1 MNLTN
6 SPNYNQNQGSGM
18 DSAAVGIVGGVI
30 LGLLVLGFLLS
41 LVFWFSG
48 QLSGLVWGG
57 NWPDAPPNESVRIF
71 VDFFSSPGNPAAAW
85 PEAAREDVGP
95 AAVVYLIFLILCVPL
110 IWGAVVG
117 GQYAVRFRRR
127 REIRTFRLGFADG
140 GEIRKLLSAT
150 AVIKKAKS
158 VRPSYKGKRNINP
171 QEVGFFLGRDTR
183 SRRKLYCSVED
194 VMLVVAPPRQGKDDH
209 FCIPNII
216 DAPGPCVAP
225 TTRAD
230 MFAATV
236 TMREKMGHVWVFDP
250 NDMTNW
256 PSQLRWSPVNGCQ
269 EPLVA
274 LNRAAA
280 FVAGAGVGEG
290 VQNAS
295 YWTGVATAI
304 LRCYFLAAATS
315 GRTITDVVRW
325 STQPTNPEPI
335 QILRKMEQLGRAPQ
349 GWAGELESGASA
361 DGETRGNMWSGVRRA
376 LDCFADPRV
385 LAACSPGPDDIFDVA
400 TFVRG
405 RNTLYVLG
413 KEKKNGSVAPLVTAM
428 MEDIFDQVRKIA
440 SRMPNSRID
449 PPLTVELNEV
459 AHIAP
464 MPNLP
469 GYMGDSGGFS
479 IALHV
484 YLQSLGQARGKW
496 GNDEAAVMWDT
507 AAIRVVMGGSGYVN
521 DLEDISRLLGEVDE
535 KTKSISRGAGGKST
549 SYSKQK
555 RRVLTV
561 DELRTLEF
569 GTALVIARA
578 ARPVEAKLTP
588 YFKRKDAKEIGVGQA
603 RVGKVIAD
611 VDDAESASDPLAPTG
626 LLAAAAGSGGGG
638 AYAGGGGAYAGAGGG
653 GAGGNGGGGFYGGGA
668 PGGPPYGQT
677 AVYPA
682 GGTTM
687 GGAVGPTAGQQAP
700 AWPSTAPT
708 EPPQGWQ
715 AGRGTAGPAAHIRT
729 PGQAGPSGWGGSG
742 ASSGATPGPAGQMP
756 PMFQPA
762 AQPAEPVPG
771 WYAGQPAY
779 QANVPQ
785 PARPVPVAQHPVSP
799 PSPAAESP
807 QLEQRPHSSTFPQLY
822 QPRDSGAN
830 GAVYPAVDG
839 HHAAS
844 AYAAPPDG
852 ASPQGGATPPDAH
865 HGSPAQQYGA
875 GQYGAVPYSN
885 QTYGGDGYRGQQ
897 SGEAAARPQ
906 YSATAVPS
914 SASMEGQSTGAPRLA
929 AGWGPVRRTDQE

>member
-6 SPNYNQNQGSGM
+6 NPNQNQGSGM
-18 DSAAVGIVGGVI
+18 DSAAVGVIGGVI
-30 LGLLVLGFLLS
+30 LGGLVLGFILS
-41 LVFWFSG
+41 LLFWFSG

-57 NWPDAPPNESVRIF
+57 NWPDAPANESVRIF
-71 VDFFSSPGNPAAAW
+71 VGLFSHPGDPAAAW
-85 PEAAREDVGP
+85 PEAAREAVGP
-95 AAVVYLIFLILCVPL
+95 AAVVYIIFLGLCAP
-110 IWGAVVG
+110 IIYGAVFG
-117 GQYAVRFRRR
+117 AQYAVRFRRR
-127 REIRTFRLGFADG
+127 RENRTFRLGFADG
-140 GEIRKLLSAT
+140 GEVRKLLSAS

-171 QEVGFFLGRDTR
+171 QDVGFFLGRDSR
-183 SRRKLYCSVED
+183 SRRKLFCSVED
-194 VMLVVAPPRQGKDDH
+194 VMLVVAPPRQGKDVH

-216 DAPGPCVAP
+216 DAPGPCVAT

-236 TMREKMGHVWVFDP
+236 TMREKMGKVWVFDP

-256 PSQLRWSPVNGCQ
+256 PSQLRWSPVNGCH

-385 LAACSPGPDDIFDVA
+385 LAACSPGPNDVFNVP
-400 TFVRG
+400 TFVSG

-588 YFKRKDAKEIGVGQA
+588 YFKRKDAKEIGAGQA

-611 VDDAESASDPLAPTG
+611 VDEEEAFDPLAPTG
-626 LLAAAAGSGGGG
+626 LLGGFAGAGSAGGGSGGFPGG
-638 AYAGGGGAYAGAGGG
+638 SGAGGG
-653 GAGGNGGGGFYGGGA
+653 TGSAGGGTSGFPGSSGVAGGAGGSGYGPGSAGTPANAGYSPTTAYPVGVNGQAQSWASTA
-668 PGGPPYGQT
+668 PSEPPVGWNT
-677 AVYPA
+677 
-682 GGTTM
+682 
-687 GGAVGPTAGQQAP
+687 GGAVI
-700 AWPSTAPT
+700 
-708 EPPQGWQ
+708 
-715 AGRGTAGPAAHIRT
+715 AA
-729 PGQAGPSGWGGSG
+729 PSG
-742 ASSGATPGPAGQMP
+742 
-756 PMFQPA
+756 
-762 AQPAEPVPG
+762 
-771 WYAGQPAY
+771 
-779 QANVPQ
+779 
-785 PARPVPVAQHPVSP
+785 
-799 PSPAAESP
+799 
-807 QLEQRPHSSTFPQLY
+807 
-822 QPRDSGAN
+822 
-830 GAVYPAVDG
+830 
-839 HHAAS
+839 
-844 AYAAPPDG
+844 
-852 ASPQGGATPPDAH
+852 
-865 HGSPAQQYGA
+865 
-875 GQYGAVPYSN
+875 
-885 QTYGGDGYRGQQ
+885 
-897 SGEAAARPQ
+897 
-906 YSATAVPS
+906 
-914 SASMEGQSTGAPRLA
+914 
-929 AGWGPVRRTDQE
+929 

>member
-1 MNLTN
+1 VRLTN
-6 SPNYNQNQGSGM
+6 SQNLGNQQYGGAGSGM
-18 DSAAVGIVGGVI
+18 DSVAVGIISGVI
-30 LGLLVLGFLLS
+30 LAAMIVGFVLS
-41 LVFWFSG
+41 LLFWFSG
-48 QLSGLVWGG
+48 QLSGLIWGG
-57 NWPDAPPNESVRIF
+57 NWPNAAPSDSVRIF
-71 VDFFSSPGNPAAAW
+71 IKAFSNLGDPAAAW
-85 PEAAREDVGP
+85 PAPARDDVGP
-95 AAVVYLIFLILCVPL
+95 AAVVYILFLILAAPVA
-110 IWGAVVG
+110 WGLTLG
-117 GQYAVRFRRR
+117 GQYAMRFRRR
-127 REIRTFRLGFADG
+127 RENRVFRLGFADG
-140 GEIRKLLSAT
+140 GEIRRLLSSR

-158 VRPSYKGKRNINP
+158 VRPSYKGKHNINP
-171 QEVGFFLGRDTR
+171 QDVGFFLGKDTR
-183 SRRKLYCSVED
+183 SHRKLYCSVED
-194 VMLVVAPPRQGKDDH
+194 VMLVVAPPRQGKDVH

-216 DAPGPCVAP
+216 DAPGPCVAT

-236 TMREKMGHVWVFDP
+236 SLREKVGHVWVFDP

-256 PSQLRWSPVNGCQ
+256 PSQLRWSPVNGCH

-335 QILRKMEQLGRAPQ
+335 QILRKQETLGRAPQ

-361 DGETRGNMWSGVRRA
+361 DGETRGNMWAGVRRA

-385 LAACSPGPDDIFDVA
+385 LAACSPGPGDVFDVA
-400 TFVRG
+400 TFVKG

-428 MEDIFDQVRKIA
+428 MEDIFDQVRRIA
-440 SRMPNSRID
+440 SRLPNSRID

-535 KTKSISRGAGGKST
+535 KTKSVSTGSGGRST

-555 RRVLTV
+555 RRVLTL
-561 DELRTLEF
+561 DELRTLKF
-569 GTALVIARA
+569 GTAVVIARA

-588 YFKRKDAKEIGVGQA
+588 YFKRKDAKEISAGQA
-603 RVGKVIAD
+603 RVGKVIA
-611 VDDAESASDPLAPTG
+611 AEENPMNAFSGLTSTG
-626 LLAAAAGSGGGG
+626 LLTPPDSSGAGGAGAYSGSGG
-638 AYAGGGGAYAGAGGG
+638 
-653 GAGGNGGGGFYGGGA
+653 GGNGGGGGGGA
-668 PGGPPYGQT
+668 GVALP
-677 AVYPA
+677 AAALPA
-682 GGTTM
+682 GAAYGHD
-687 GGAVGPTAGQQAP
+687 GYSAANPGYANASAQQGFVQQSP
-700 AWPSTAPT
+700 AWQSTAPSQPPQT
-708 EPPQGWQ
+708 WGAPAAATAPSVEPPP
-715 AGRGTAGPAAHIRT
+715 RAAYQL
-729 PGQAGPSGWGGSG
+729 PGPSGWGSGS
-742 ASSGATPGPAGQMP
+742 APETAYPTAPHP
-756 PMFQPA
+756 PA
-762 AQPAEPVPG
+762 AIPAAYETPLDAQAYLEQVGPQQPVPPTFQPAEPQSQSG
-771 WYAGQPAY
+771 T
-779 QANVPQ
+779 
-785 PARPVPVAQHPVSP
+785 
-799 PSPAAESP
+799 
-807 QLEQRPHSSTFPQLY
+807 LPQLY
-822 QPRDSGAN
+822 QP
-830 GAVYPAVDG
+830 GAVSQPSYGQSSSYDAGAYSAQMPGAAVATNG
-839 HHAAS
+839 YGAAS
-844 AYAAPPDG
+844 PP
-852 ASPQGGATPPDAH
+852 
-865 HGSPAQQYGA
+865 PA
-875 GQYGAVPYSN
+875 
-885 QTYGGDGYRGQQ
+885 
-897 SGEAAARPQ
+897 
-906 YSATAVPS
+906 ATAEQERPAGPKL
-914 SASMEGQSTGAPRLA
+914 AS
-929 AGWGPVRRTDQE
+929 GWGPVRGPTKSDADRD

>member
-1 MNLTN
+1 MRLTN
-6 SPNYNQNQGSGM
+6 SQNMGNQQYGGMGSGM
-18 DSAAVGIVGGVI
+18 DSVAVGIISGVI
-30 LGLLVLGFLLS
+30 LAALIVGFVLS
-41 LVFWFSG
+41 LLFWFSG
-48 QLSGLVWGG
+48 QLSGLIWGG
-57 NWPDAPPNESVRIF
+57 NWPNAAPSDSVRIF
-71 VDFFSSPGNPAAAW
+71 IKTFSNLGDPAAAW
-85 PEAAREDVGP
+85 PAPARDDVGP
-95 AAVVYLIFLILCVPL
+95 AAVVYILFLILAAPVA
-110 IWGAVVG
+110 WGLTLG
-117 GQYAVRFRRR
+117 GQYAMRFRRR
-127 REIRTFRLGFADG
+127 RENRIFRLGFADG
-140 GEIRKLLSAT
+140 GEIRRLLSSR

-158 VRPSYKGKRNINP
+158 VRPSYKGKHNINP
-171 QEVGFFLGRDTR
+171 QDVGFFLGKDTR
-183 SRRKLYCSVED
+183 SHRKLYCSVED
-194 VMLVVAPPRQGKDDH
+194 VMLVVAPPRQGKDVH

-216 DAPGPCVAP
+216 DAPGPCVAT

-236 TMREKMGHVWVFDP
+236 SLREKVGHVWVFDP

-335 QILRKMEQLGRAPQ
+335 QILRKQETLGRAPQ

-361 DGETRGNMWSGVRRA
+361 DGETRGNMWAGVRRA

-385 LAACSPGPDDIFDVA
+385 LAACSPGPGDVFDVA
-400 TFVRG
+400 TFVKG

-440 SRMPNSRID
+440 SRLPNSRID

-535 KTKSISRGAGGKST
+535 KTKSVSTGSGGRST

-555 RRVLTV
+555 RRVLTL

-569 GTALVIARA
+569 GTAVVIARA

-588 YFKRKDAKEIGVGQA
+588 YFKRKDAKEISAGQA
-603 RVGKVIAD
+603 RVGKVIA
-611 VDDAESASDPLAPTG
+611 AEENPMNAFSGLTSTG
-626 LLAAAAGSGGGG
+626 LLTPPGSNGGGGAGAYSGGGG
-638 AYAGGGGAYAGAGGG
+638 SGSGSGGGG
-653 GAGGNGGGGFYGGGA
+653 GAGGGAFGGA
-668 PGGPPYGQT
+668 MVP
-677 AVYPA
+677 AAALPA
-682 GGTTM
+682 GAAYGHD
-687 GGAVGPTAGQQAP
+687 GYAAANSGYANASAQQGFVQQNP
-700 AWPSTAPT
+700 PWQSTAPSQPPQT
-708 EPPQGWQ
+708 WGAPAAGTAPSQEPP
-715 AGRGTAGPAAHIRT
+715 RAAYQL
-729 PGQAGPSGWGGSG
+729 PGPSGWG
-742 ASSGATPGPAGQMP
+742 SSSAPETAYPPAAIPAAYETPPDAQAYLAQQAESRQLAP
-756 PMFQPA
+756 PTFQPA
-762 AQPAEPVPG
+762 APP
-771 WYAGQPAY
+771 
-779 QANVPQ
+779 PQ
-785 PARPVPVAQHPVSP
+785 SGP
-799 PSPAAESP
+799 
-807 QLEQRPHSSTFPQLY
+807 LPQLY
-822 QPRDSGAN
+822 QPS
-830 GAVYPAVDG
+830 
-839 HHAAS
+839 AAS
-844 AYAAPPDG
+844 QPSYGQSPSYDAG
-852 ASPQGGATPPDAH
+852 A
-865 HGSPAQQYGA
+865 YGA
-875 GQYGAVPYSN
+875 ANPPP
-885 QTYGGDGYRGQQ
+885 
-897 SGEAAARPQ
+897 E
-906 YSATAVPS
+906 ATAEQERPAGPKL
-914 SASMEGQSTGAPRLA
+914 AS
-929 AGWGPVRRTDQE
+929 GWGPVRRPDQE

>member
-6 SPNYNQNQGSGM
+6 SPNYNQNQGGGGM
-18 DSAAVGIVGGVI
+18 DSAAVGIAGGVI
-30 LGLLVLGFLLS
+30 LAGLVLGFVLS
-41 LVFWFSG
+41 LLFWFSG

-57 NWPDAPPNESVRIF
+57 NWPNAAPNESIRIF
-71 VDFFSSPGNPAAAW
+71 IGLFSHPGDPAAAW
-85 PEAAREDVGP
+85 PADAREDVGP
-95 AAVVYLIFLILCVPL
+95 AAVVYLLFLILCAP
-110 IWGAVVG
+110 IAWGATLA
-117 GQYAVRFRRR
+117 GQYAARFRRR
-127 REIRTFRLGFADG
+127 REIRVFRLGFADG
-140 GEIRKLLSAT
+140 GEIRKLLSAH

-171 QEVGFFLGRDTR
+171 QDVGFYLGRDTR

-194 VMLVVAPPRQGKDDH
+194 VMLVVAPPRQGKDVH

-216 DAPGPCVAP
+216 DAPGPCVAT
-225 TTRAD
+225 TTRSD

-236 TMREKMGHVWVFDP
+236 TMREKMGQVWVFDP

-256 PSQLRWSPVNGCQ
+256 PTQLRWSPVNGCE
-269 EPLVA
+269 EPLIA

-304 LRCYFLAAATS
+304 LRCYLLAAATS

-335 QILRKMEQLGRAPQ
+335 QILRKMEGLGRAPQ

-385 LAACSPGPDDIFDVA
+385 LASCSPGPGETFDVA

-555 RRVLTV
+555 RRVLTI

-603 RVGKVIAD
+603 RVSKIIAD
-611 VDDAESASDPLAPTG
+611 VDDSQSAVDLLAPTG
-626 LLAAAAGSGGGG
+626 LLAAAAG
-638 AYAGGGGAYAGAGGG
+638 AGGGGSGGFAGGGGTNGGAGGG
-653 GAGGNGGGGFYGGGA
+653 IYGGGIYGGGTESFGGA
-668 PGGPPYGQT
+668 PGVAYGG
-677 AVYPA
+677 VPN
-682 GGTTM
+682 
-687 GGAVGPTAGQQAP
+687 
-700 AWPSTAPT
+700 

-715 AGRGTAGPAAHIRT
+715 
-729 PGQAGPSGWGGSG
+729 S
-742 ASSGATPGPAGQMP
+742 
-756 PMFQPA
+756 PMFSPA
-762 AQPAEPVPG
+762 AQPEPGPG
-771 WYAGQPAY
+771 WYAGQQPY
-779 QANVPQ
+779 QAQ
-785 PARPVPVAQHPVSP
+785 PPAAQPVAPYSVSSP
-799 PSPAAESP
+799 PPAAGQVP
-807 QLEQRPHSSTFPQLY
+807 QLEQHPHSSTLPQLY
-822 QPRDSGAN
+822 QPRED
-830 GAVYPAVDG
+830 VVLPAGV
-839 HHAAS
+839 
-844 AYAAPPDG
+844 
-852 ASPQGGATPPDAH
+852 SPNST
-865 HGSPAQQYGA
+865 GSRQNSVAEEQPA
-875 GQYGAVPYSN
+875 
-885 QTYGGDGYRGQQ
+885 
-897 SGEAAARPQ
+897 
-906 YSATAVPS
+906 
-914 SASMEGQSTGAPRLA
+914 GAPRMA